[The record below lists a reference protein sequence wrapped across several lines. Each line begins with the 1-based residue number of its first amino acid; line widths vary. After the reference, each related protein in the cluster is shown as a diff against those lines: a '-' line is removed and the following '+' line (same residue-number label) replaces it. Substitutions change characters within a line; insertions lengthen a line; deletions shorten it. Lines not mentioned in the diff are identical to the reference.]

1 MKKKL
6 AVCCCILMSLL
17 LVAACALAEGWKC
30 PSCGAQNEG
39 NFCSNCGEKKP
50 EKKQKFDGTDISN
63 IRFSL
68 EDNGDVVVTW
78 DDMSDSSSY
87 IVAYEAAYDTGYWD
101 GIKERKF
108 ALEYMIPGETY
119 TVYVNNGSSE
129 ASETYTVPIRIFT
142 DYSTKKEIK
151 LNETRFSI
159 SEVNRDKTKQY
170 EFQVHYPQ
178 LRNSRL
184 YKAKLVVKTPLGYS
198 GHVTIWR
205 NYELERGYDYYRHSF
220 SIYDF
225 FEDMKS
231 DFDKVPTGR
240 YTFEFYFDG
249 RLYDDF
255 SFTVVD

>member
-87 IVAYEAAYDTGYWD
+87 IVAYEAA
-101 GIKERKF
+101 
-108 ALEYMIPGETY
+108 
-119 TVYVNNGSSE
+119 
-129 ASETYTVPIRIFT
+129 
-142 DYSTKKEIK
+142 
-151 LNETRFSI
+151 
-159 SEVNRDKTKQY
+159 
-170 EFQVHYPQ
+170 
-178 LRNSRL
+178 
-184 YKAKLVVKTPLGYS
+184 
-198 GHVTIWR
+198 
-205 NYELERGYDYYRHSF
+205 
-220 SIYDF
+220 
-225 FEDMKS
+225 
-231 DFDKVPTGR
+231 
-240 YTFEFYFDG
+240 
-249 RLYDDF
+249 
-255 SFTVVD
+255 